1 MQQLTADD
9 LLLLLLH
16 LLLFSK
22 IFKLRVVEE
31 SSGLERDWVFK
42 GDLVVGCVDWENV
55 VVYRD
60 WMEQREDWWTT
71 LIWLQGQAQ
80 EV

>member
-9 LLLLLLH
+9 LLLLLH

-31 SSGLERDWVFK
+31 SSGLEMDWVFK

-60 WMEQREDWWTT
+60 WMEQREDWRTT

>member
-1 MQQLTADD
+1 MIFFFFFSFFFLF
-9 LLLLLLH
+9 
-16 LLLFSK
+16 FSK

-31 SSGLERDWVFK
+31 SSGLEGDWVFK
-42 GDLVVGCVDWENV
+42 GDLVVGCVDLENV

-60 WMEQREDWWTT
+60 WMEQRDDWWTT

>member
-1 MQQLTADD
+1 M
-9 LLLLLLH
+9 
-16 LLLFSK
+16 
-22 IFKLRVVEE
+22 FKR
-31 SSGLERDWVFK
+31 
-42 GDLVVGCVDWENV
+42 DLVVGCVDWENV

-60 WMEQREDWWTT
+60 WMEQREDWRTT

>member
-1 MQQLTADD
+1 MIFFFFFFFFFIFFF
-9 LLLLLLH
+9 
-16 LLLFSK
+16 FSK

-60 WMEQREDWWTT
+60 WMEQREDWRTT